1 MSRAVQVLPNK
12 VLSTLGVHS
21 TVYPVDNLALN
32 YDRTLLVSSSYDAV
46 KFWSTSEIPTMWTK
60 GQDKEDSV
68 GIKDDNEEED
78 DDDEEKEERERRSK
92 RRKRKRKWQKLAE
105 EETRTKKSTNF
116 FDDL

>member
-32 YDRTLLVSSSYDAV
+32 HDRTLLVSSSYDAV

-60 GQDKEDSV
+60 GQDKEDLV
-68 GIKDDNEEED
+68 GIKDDNED
-78 DDDEEKEERERRSK
+78 DNDDEEEEERERRSK
-92 RRKRKRKWQKLAE
+92 RKKRKRKWQKLAE